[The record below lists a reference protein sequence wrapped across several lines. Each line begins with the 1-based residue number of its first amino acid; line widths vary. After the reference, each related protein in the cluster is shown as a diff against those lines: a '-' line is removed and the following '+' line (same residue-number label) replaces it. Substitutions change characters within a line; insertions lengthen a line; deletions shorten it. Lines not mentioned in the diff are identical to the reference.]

1 MIPPNHTRYIV
12 GCLLVIVL
20 ACIGCGTWLF
30 IAGYQSGELLIG
42 IASAGTGALGGMVAT
57 RPPAAHPEPVEVTTP
72 ENKPLPVTETPKD
85 RSTETLP

>member
-1 MIPPNHTRYIV
+1 MTPQNHTRYIV
-12 GCLLVIVL
+12 GCLLIIVL

-57 RPPAAHPEPVEVTTP
+57 RPQTHPDTPVEVKAP
-72 ENKPLPVTETPKD
+72 EGKPLQVTESTP
-85 RSTETLP
+85 

>member
-1 MIPPNHTRYIV
+1 MTPQNHTRYIV
-12 GCLLVIVL
+12 GCLLIIVL

-57 RPPAAHPEPVEVTTP
+57 RPPGPQHSESPVEVKAP
-72 ENKPLPVTETPKD
+72 EGEPLEVTETTK
-85 RSTETLP
+85 ET